1 MTVKV
6 LKSLISSGKTAY
18 VYPFAKDQPADRKN
32 VALKEHQKSIQK
44 SRYVGPTND
53 ASRLIAPPA
62 SIRAPMFRRS

>member
-18 VYPFAKDQPADRKN
+18 VYPFAKEQPADRKN
-32 VALKEHQKSIQK
+32 VAFKEHHKNIQK
-44 SRYVGPTND
+44 SSYVGPTSD